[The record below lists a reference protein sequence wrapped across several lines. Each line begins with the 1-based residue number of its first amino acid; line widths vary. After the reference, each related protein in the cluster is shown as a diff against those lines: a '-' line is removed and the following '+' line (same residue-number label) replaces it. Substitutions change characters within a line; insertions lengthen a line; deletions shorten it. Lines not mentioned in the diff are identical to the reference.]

1 MKLLTRIIN
10 FRVSIAETSIAKYL
24 QPVSLN
30 AREVGAIPLLK
41 LKSEKYLMKNW
52 WSEKPFEVDNQMSVP
67 VFSFQTATFANKSI
81 GTHSLISRPA
91 RRYLQSSIEE
101 RPHAQTLWFQN
112 QPEQV
117 HYQSNQNQINDC
129 RFGYKNESTEENW

>member
-1 MKLLTRIIN
+1 MMKLLTRIIN

-30 AREVGAIPLLK
+30 ARDVGAIPLLK

-52 WSEKPFEVDNQMSVP
+52 WSEKPFQVDNQMSVP
-67 VFSFQTATFANKSI
+67 VFSFETATFANKSI
-81 GTHSLISRPA
+81 GTPSLISRPP

-101 RPHAQTLWFQN
+101 RSYAQTL
-112 QPEQV
+112 
-117 HYQSNQNQINDC
+117 
-129 RFGYKNESTEENW
+129 